1 MAKEVNEKLLLRGEL
16 AELEER
22 EPKLRGEFKE
32 RANRLANIT
41 LSFVRLPVEE
51 CDITS
56 AKKLLDEMDQLQK
69 EIKQANDRMAEI
81 RKRLEG

>member
-1 MAKEVNEKLLLRGEL
+1 MAKEVNEKLLLKGEL
-16 AELEER
+16 AELEEK
-22 EPKLRGEFKE
+22 EPKLREEFKE
-32 RANRLANIT
+32 RANKLANIA
-41 LSFVRLPVEE
+41 LSFVRLPVEK

-56 AKKLLDEMDQLQK
+56 AKKLLEEMAQLQK